1 MNEQHLVDSV
11 RRYLNLSIQRV
22 DPVTAERLRVAR
34 TAALARFPQGE
45 NTWAPEMTG
54 HGSISAGH
62 GARAWGAR
70 RWVPLLLAAALAT
83 GATYWHFV
91 QHGPEPGEIDA
102 LLLADDL
109 PVGAYLDHRFDA
121 WLKRAQQ

>member
-1 MNEQHLVDSV
+1 VKEQRLVDCV

-22 DPVTAERLRVAR
+22 DPATAERLRVAR
-34 TAALARFPQGE
+34 TAALARFPQGDT
-45 NTWAPEMTG
+45 TWPPELPG
-54 HGSISAGH
+54 HGSISGGH

-70 RWVPLLLAAALAT
+70 RWVPLLLAVAAVTGLAF
-83 GATYWHFV
+83 WHHV
-91 QHGPEPGEIDA
+91 QQGPEPGEIDA